1 MPIVDCWMLID
12 LSISIQKRAITITIV
27 KEMERISSRQNAL
40 VRQFRDVAQGD
51 VDDALLLDGDHLIQE
66 ALASAVAIDIAAFSE
81 RLAAGR
87 LAMRLQDAGTRVVLV
102 SDGVLDAM
110 SPVQSPSGVVAIARR
125 PAASLERALGKSP
138 QLVLML
144 HDVQDPGNVGAV
156 VRAAEGCG
164 ATGVVCS
171 ERTADPFGW
180 KALRGAMGSTFRLPL
195 AVRQSLPAAIA
206 VARSGGIRIFATLAR
221 GGTPLMECDLC
232 VPTAILLGGEGAG
245 LPADLAETADARL
258 TIPMQPPVESL
269 NVSIAAALVIYEA
282 ARQRQTRGVHVTL

>member
-1 MPIVDCWMLID
+1 
-12 LSISIQKRAITITIV
+12 
-27 KEMERISSRQNAL
+27 MERISSRQNAL

-51 VDDALLLDGDHLIQE
+51 ADDALLLDGDHLIQE
-66 ALASAVAIDIAAFSE
+66 ALASGVAIDVAAFSE
-81 RLAAGR
+81 RLATGR
-87 LAMRLQDAGTRVVLV
+87 LAIRLQDAGTRVVVV
-102 SDGVLDAM
+102 SDGALDAM

-125 PAASLERALGKSP
+125 PAANLERALGNTP

-156 VRAAEGCG
+156 VRAGEACG
-164 ATGVVCS
+164 ATGVICS

-206 VARSGGIRIFATLAR
+206 VARSGGIRILATVAR
-221 GGTPLMECDLC
+221 GGTPLADCDLR
-232 VPTAILLGGEGAG
+232 VPAAILLGGEGAG
-245 LPADLAETADARL
+245 LPADLADAADTRL

-269 NVSIAAALVIYEA
+269 NVSIAAALVLYEA